1 MAKRFT
7 GRAKLTPEL
16 RQWLAEKAAEL
27 RTKLY
32 GEQGCPTWGT
42 SFCEIEGDAKEVGN
56 ELMRVLMEQ
65 TGEEQSRMTVPES
78 ALVTATGEKAS
89 VVGVRKRRLDTE
101 SGPVVWQE
109 PEAYLPKSR
118 KAFFPSEPG
127 NGPGGS

>member
-7 GRAKLTPEL
+7 GRAKMTPEL
-16 RQWLAEKAAEL
+16 RQWLAEKAVEL

-32 GEQGCPTWGT
+32 GEQGCPKWGT
-42 SFCEIEGDAKEVGN
+42 SFCEIEGDAKEVGT

-65 TGEEQSRMTVPES
+65 AGEEQSRMSVPEL
-78 ALVTATGEKAS
+78 ALVTDAGEKAS
-89 VVGVRKRRLDTE
+89 VVGTKKRTIDTE
-101 SGPVVWQE
+101 FGQVVWQE

-127 NGPGGS
+127 DGPGCS